1 MQGIEGKVALV
12 TGAAQ
17 GIGKKICELLLNE
30 GAIVYGGDIKE
41 DSLLKTQKEFEE
53 KNLKFNPI
61 VLNVSDSKSCES
73 CINTIVEKEG
83 RIDFLVNNAGITRD
97 SLLIR
102 MKEEDWDLVLD
113 VNLKGAF
120 LLTKFAAKEMMGK
133 RSGKIINISSVVG
146 LMGNPGQ
153 VNYSSSKAGIIGFT
167 KSVARELAS
176 RGITCNAIAPG
187 YIETP
192 MTESLNEK
200 QKESLK
206 SLIPLNRLG
215 TPEDI
220 AGAVLFL
227 LSDFASYIT
236 GQVISING
244 GMYM

>member
-1 MQGIEGKVALV
+1 MRGIEGKVALV

-41 DSLLKTQKEFEE
+41 EELLKTQKEFGE
-53 KNLKFNPI
+53 KNLKFNTI

-73 CINTIVEKEG
+73 CINTIVEREG
-83 RIDFLVNNAGITRD
+83 RIDFLVNNAGVTRD
-97 SLLIR
+97 TLLIR
-102 MKEEDWDLVLD
+102 MKEEDLDIVLD

-120 LLTKFAAKEMMGK
+120 LLTKVAAKEMMGK

-192 MTESLNEK
+192 MTQSLNEK
-200 QKESLK
+200 QREALK

-215 TPEDI
+215 TAEDV
-220 AGAVLFL
+220 ASAVLFL

-236 GQVISING
+236 GQVISVNG

>member
-200 QKESLK
+200 QRESLK

>member
-1 MQGIEGKVALV
+1 
-12 TGAAQ
+12 
-17 GIGKKICELLLNE
+17 
-30 GAIVYGGDIKE
+30 
-41 DSLLKTQKEFEE
+41 
-53 KNLKFNPI
+53 
-61 VLNVSDSKSCES
+61 
-73 CINTIVEKEG
+73 
-83 RIDFLVNNAGITRD
+83 
-97 SLLIR
+97 LIR

-200 QKESLK
+200 QRESLK